1 MLVLDRF
8 VSMYIPESPKPLRN
22 PAPLERIP
30 GLTEQQIESLKAHW
44 IVSIQELVALGEMP
58 STKRGLANLLGVTET
73 ELGALIKLAR
83 RQLSQ
88 MRGMEDTD
96 DAALDELEYASGAL
110 EPAPEMRAKLEYERI
125 PYEAPFP
132 PALSYADELPPIR
145 NQGARGTCVA
155 YAAAAVREFL
165 EIQRLKRLKKKV
177 NPKRIDLSEQFIY
190 WWCKEKDGLPTVSG
204 TYPSLGLQCL
214 LEAGAPTE
222 KTWPYNPTPTP
233 ENEGQG
239 PPPKKALEEAK
250 RYRLGKIIHLRPDD
264 IESMKAALLQGK
276 SVMITIP
283 IVASWFR
290 SRMTRKFGK
299 INLPLPEEKVIGAHA
314 LALIGYVDDAT
325 APGGGYFILR
335 NAWKPWGMKNPL
347 GPGLGTIPYAFLQE
361 YNTIADVGAP
371 FIEAD
376 VYVRDNEEDRGEAP
390 SRGLTFN
397 SPDIWVRHQRDD
409 KEEHQ
414 PPRAGEK
421 HWIYVRAWN
430 LGPEKATDVLAE
442 VFVAPASPS
451 IWPDMWQS
459 LGVVEL
465 RDIEPGGNVVGS
477 ISWTPDEKT
486 PQRLL
491 VRLQSAEDPA
501 QHEWAVRYDN
511 NIAQKNIIH
520 LQMRPGE
527 TRTITFPLFGLPGEL
542 TLRAVR
548 VDRRDFRGGRLQ
560 LRIEQGQNFR
570 GDETGNEDEVLKDL
584 ACQATETR
592 TASLTIRINPNA
604 TSEDGGAIVIRQK
617 YRKVL
622 VGQMMVRIEI
632 EQAST

>member
-1 MLVLDRF
+1 
-8 VSMYIPESPKPLRN
+8 MYIPESPKPLRN

-30 GLTEQQIESLKAHW
+30 GLTQQQLETLKAHW
-44 IVSIQELVALGEMP
+44 IVSVQELVALGELP
-58 STKRGLANLLGVTET
+58 SAKRGLATLLDIPET
-73 ELGALIKLAR
+73 ELDALIKRAR

-88 MRGMEDTD
+88 MRGEDD
-96 DAALDELEYASGAL
+96 EEDAALDEVEYASGAL
-110 EPAPEMRAKLEYERI
+110 EPTPTMRAKVEYERI
-125 PYEAPFP
+125 PHETPFP

-177 NPKRIDLSEQFIY
+177 DPKRVDLSEQFIY

-214 LEAGAPTE
+214 LEVGAPTE

-233 ENEGQG
+233 DNEGQG

-250 RYRLGKIIHLRPDD
+250 RFRLGNVIHLRPDD

-283 IVASWFR
+283 IVASWLR

-299 INLPLPEEKVIGAHA
+299 INLPLPDEQVIGAHA
-314 LALIGYVDDAT
+314 LALVGYVDDET
-325 APGGGYFILR
+325 APGGGYFIVR
-335 NAWKPWGMKNPL
+335 NAWKPWGLKNPL
-347 GPGLGTIPYAFLQE
+347 GPGLGTIPYAFLQKH
-361 YNTIADVGAP
+361 NTIADVGVP
-371 FIEAD
+371 LIEAD
-376 VYVRDNEEDRGEAP
+376 VYIRDNEEDQGDAP

-397 SPDIWVRHQRDD
+397 SPDIWVRHKRDD
-409 KEEHQ
+409 QEEHQ
-414 PPRAGEK
+414 APLAGEK
-421 HWIYVRAWN
+421 NWIYVRAWN
-430 LGPEKATDVLAE
+430 LGPEQATDVRAQ

-451 IWPDMWQS
+451 IWPDMWQLLDTIK
-459 LGVVEL
+459 LGKI
-465 RDIEPGGNVVGS
+465 DPGESAVGS
-477 ISWTPDEKT
+477 MAWTPDKEI

-520 LQMRPGE
+520 LQMQPGE
-527 TRTITFPLFGLPGEL
+527 SRTITFPLFGLPGEL
-542 TLRAVR
+542 TLRALR
-548 VDRRDFRGGRLQ
+548 VNRRDFRGGHLE
-560 LRIEQGQNFR
+560 LRIEQGQAYR
-570 GDETGNEDEVLKDL
+570 EKEPEHEDAVLKDL

-592 TASLTIRINPNA
+592 TASLTIRINQQA
-604 TSEDGGAIVIRQK
+604 SSKDGGPIILQQK
-617 YRKVL
+617 YNKVL
-622 VGQMMVRIEI
+622 VGQMMVWVEI
-632 EQAST
+632 ASE